1 VHIDLTLKWHK
12 RLWLSCSLGVDW
24 MTQQRSVI
32 ADKSFILVMAL
43 LRNDLPCACVLRYKA
58 VLFAT
63 GTLRRG
69 EVD

>member
-1 VHIDLTLKWHK
+1 
-12 RLWLSCSLGVDW
+12 
-24 MTQQRSVI
+24 MTQQRDVI